1 MSVATSP
8 ALERNVS
15 TGGPTAFF
23 FSTIGLLA
31 ALLALP
37 VVLLLG
43 GPIEG
48 WLLGAGLWVVNWI
61 GQLYTG
67 KVSVGLKPTAAVGV
81 TGVSFI
87 ARAWIVAIVLFVFA
101 LQVSETIGLAAAGV
115 FLAAF
120 TFDLLGRSVLH
131 AMSQQDDDG
140 LTE

>member
-1 MSVATSP
+1 MSP
-8 ALERNVS
+8 ALDHDAP
-15 TGGPTAFF
+15 TGRTTAFV
-23 FSTIGLLA
+23 FSIIGLLA
-31 ALLALP
+31 VLMALP
-37 VVLLLG
+37 LVLLLG

-48 WLLGAGLWVVNWI
+48 WLLGAGLWIVNWI

-67 KVSVGLKPTAAVGV
+67 KMSIGLKPTAAVGM

-87 ARAWIVAIVLFVFA
+87 TRAWIVAIILFVFA
-101 LQVSETIGLAAAGV
+101 LQVSETIGLTAAGV

-131 AMSQQDDDG
+131 AMSQRDDEE

>member
-1 MSVATSP
+1 MSP
-8 ALERNVS
+8 ALEQNAR
-15 TGGPTAFF
+15 TGGPTAFV

-31 ALLALP
+31 MLLALP

-48 WLLGAGLWVVNWI
+48 WLLGAGLWIVNWM

-67 KVSVGLKPTAAVGV
+67 RMSLGLKPTAAVGV

-101 LQVSETIGLAAAGV
+101 LQVSETIGLTAAGV

-131 AMSQQDDDG
+131 AMGQRDEEE